1 MREKPL
7 RVALLSYRSHPYS
20 GGQGI
25 YVSALSAA
33 LVNEGVEVDVI
44 SGPPYPQLDPRVTL
58 IKLPSLDLYEHGLR
72 SLRLRHMTSLSN
84 VIEWFSKLTGG
95 FAEPYTFG
103 RRVLRYFKRVRPD
116 YDIVHDN
123 QTLAS
128 GVLALES
135 LSYPVVA
142 TIHHP
147 ISSDLRLALEAE
159 PVWWRRLLI
168 RRWHSFLRMQIP
180 VSRHIQRIFAVS
192 ESAAHDIQKE
202 FGVKAARIM
211 VTGIGTDTELFK
223 PLPGRVKDP
232 NRVMI
237 TASSDAALKGVVYAL
252 RAFAL
257 LRQRFPN
264 LRLRLVGRLREDGP
278 AQRALDELGLAPYID
293 QVSRVNQAEL
303 VAYYN
308 EASVFMAAS
317 LYEGFGLP
325 VAEAMACGTSVVVS
339 DGGAL
344 PEVVGEAGVVVPR
357 GDVDALAT
365 AVGALLDSLE
375 SRGVFERL
383 GPERIRNVFSWKACA
398 QRTIA
403 EYERVIANADR

>member
-1 MREKPL
+1 MKEKPL

-72 SLRLRHMTSLSN
+72 SLRLHHVTSLSN

-103 RRVLRYFKRVRPD
+103 RRVLRHFKRVRPE

-135 LSYPVVA
+135 LGYPVVA

-147 ISSDLRLALEAE
+147 ISSDLRLALQAE

-180 VSRHIQRIFAVS
+180 VAQQIQRTFAVS
-192 ESAAHDIQKE
+192 ESAALDIQRE
-202 FGVKAARIM
+202 FGVNAGRM
-211 VTGIGTDTELFK
+211 VVTGIGTDTELFR

-237 TASSDAALKGVVYAL
+237 TASSDTALKGVVYAL

-257 LRQRFPN
+257 LRQRFPD
-264 LRLRLVGRLREDGP
+264 LRLRLVGRLREEGP
-278 AQRALDELGLAPYID
+278 AQKVLDELGLGPYID
-293 QVSRVNQAEL
+293 QVSRVNQADL

-308 EASVFMAAS
+308 EATVFMAAS

-325 VAEAMACGTSVVVS
+325 VAEAMACGTAVVAS

-344 PEVVGEAGVVVPR
+344 PEVVGDAGVVVPR
-357 GDVDALAT
+357 GDAEALAS
-365 AVGALLDSLE
+365 AVGALLDSSE
-375 SRGVFERL
+375 SRVVFEHR
-383 GPERIRNVFSWKACA
+383 GRERIQNVFSWKACA
-398 QRTIA
+398 QRTVA
-403 EYERVIANADR
+403 EYERVVANADR

>member
-33 LVNEGVEVDVI
+33 LVNEGVVVDVI

-58 IKLPSLDLYEHGLR
+58 IKLSSLDLYEHGLR
-72 SLRLRHMTSLSN
+72 SLRLRHLTSLSN

-103 RRVLRYFKRVRPD
+103 RRVLSYFKRVRPD

-159 PVWWRRLLI
+159 PVW
-168 RRWHSFLRMQIP
+168 
-180 VSRHIQRIFAVS
+180 
-192 ESAAHDIQKE
+192 
-202 FGVKAARIM
+202 
-211 VTGIGTDTELFK
+211 
-223 PLPGRVKDP
+223 
-232 NRVMI
+232 
-237 TASSDAALKGVVYAL
+237 
-252 RAFAL
+252 
-257 LRQRFPN
+257 
-264 LRLRLVGRLREDGP
+264 
-278 AQRALDELGLAPYID
+278 
-293 QVSRVNQAEL
+293 
-303 VAYYN
+303 
-308 EASVFMAAS
+308 
-317 LYEGFGLP
+317 
-325 VAEAMACGTSVVVS
+325 
-339 DGGAL
+339 
-344 PEVVGEAGVVVPR
+344 
-357 GDVDALAT
+357 
-365 AVGALLDSLE
+365 
-375 SRGVFERL
+375 
-383 GPERIRNVFSWKACA
+383 
-398 QRTIA
+398 
-403 EYERVIANADR
+403 

>member
-1 MREKPL
+1 
-7 RVALLSYRSHPYS
+7 
-20 GGQGI
+20 
-25 YVSALSAA
+25 
-33 LVNEGVEVDVI
+33 
-44 SGPPYPQLDPRVTL
+44 
-58 IKLPSLDLYEHGLR
+58 
-72 SLRLRHMTSLSN
+72 
-84 VIEWFSKLTGG
+84 
-95 FAEPYTFG
+95 
-103 RRVLRYFKRVRPD
+103 
-116 YDIVHDN
+116 
-123 QTLAS
+123 
-128 GVLALES
+128 
-135 LSYPVVA
+135 
-142 TIHHP
+142 
-147 ISSDLRLALEAE
+147 
-159 PVWWRRLLI
+159 
-168 RRWHSFLRMQIP
+168 
-180 VSRHIQRIFAVS
+180 
-192 ESAAHDIQKE
+192 
-202 FGVKAARIM
+202 M

-257 LRQRFPN
+257 LRQRFPY